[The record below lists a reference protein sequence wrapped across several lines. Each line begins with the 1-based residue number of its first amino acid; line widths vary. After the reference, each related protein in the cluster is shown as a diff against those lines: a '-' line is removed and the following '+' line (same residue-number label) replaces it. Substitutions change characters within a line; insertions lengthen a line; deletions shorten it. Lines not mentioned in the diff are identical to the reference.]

1 MENVQDIICQLLKE
15 IKEICESE
23 KIRYYLGGWTALSA
37 YCQKQCS
44 EDMLLGHMMI
54 HAEDADRM
62 IEALEKKMPEN
73 RSLDHLKKN
82 SDFPGFF
89 LRYTAENTT
98 AFEKEHFK
106 GFQHYG
112 ISVHICFIS
121 SVLEDEK
128 ENGQYELLEEGLLSR
143 FGDDR
148 FKTERELEAQNYA
161 LECLKEHS
169 ASQLFD
175 FWVKAHSVPSE
186 KVFCRTKLKPRFSF
200 EGDRSLFEKS
210 GDYMLNGISFT
221 MPEDMEAFFKGLYQR
236 PYAVVFAEGIKYPK
250 MMVSTIVPYKE
261 FFDMLGNDPKSV
273 ILEYEKLREKQR
285 DYLKEYAP
293 SKRYMDKVWAQCN
306 LEQKK
311 VTLQKIYDD
320 SCLERIQE
328 LFDSGDYEEL
338 YLLLEPWQE
347 MNLYCK
353 QKKLKREDFMVNS
366 KLDQLVEQL
375 GLGFE
380 LPS

>member
-1 MENVQDIICQLLKE
+1 
-15 IKEICESE
+15 
-23 KIRYYLGGWTALSA
+23 
-37 YCQKQCS
+37 
-44 EDMLLGHMMI
+44 
-54 HAEDADRM
+54 
-62 IEALEKKMPEN
+62 
-73 RSLDHLKKN
+73 
-82 SDFPGFF
+82 
-89 LRYTAENTT
+89 
-98 AFEKEHFK
+98 
-106 GFQHYG
+106 
-112 ISVHICFIS
+112 
-121 SVLEDEK
+121 
-128 ENGQYELLEEGLLSR
+128 
-143 FGDDR
+143 
-148 FKTERELEAQNYA
+148 
-161 LECLKEHS
+161 
-169 ASQLFD
+169 
-175 FWVKAHSVPSE
+175 
-186 KVFCRTKLKPRFSF
+186 
-200 EGDRSLFEKS
+200 
-210 GDYMLNGISFT
+210 
-221 MPEDMEAFFKGLYQR
+221 
-236 PYAVVFAEGIKYPK
+236 
-250 MMVSTIVPYKE
+250 
-261 FFDMLGNDPKSV
+261 MLGNDPKSV

-320 SCLERIQE
+320 SCLERIRE